1 MRSVLLL
8 PVAALLA
15 APLAMYGQQRAPDTL
30 RGVVVS
36 GSDSVPVPRQTVVLH
51 RIGPDTGMAVD
62 SVHTDDDGRFALPVR
77 RAEGEVVLATAR
89 YQGVL
94 YFGRALHGTAEAGE
108 YRIRVYPTRSAGSDP
123 ALAVARRTV
132 VVSREGDRLRFMDA
146 IDVSGDSAATLVGPD
161 GSDGVPWW
169 RLSLP
174 AGARDVRVLPG
185 GVAEEA
191 VEIGPGEVRLTAPV
205 PATGQR
211 VLLGYAAPT
220 GEGLILAAGRPV
232 ARMEVLVRGE
242 DPGVHVE
249 GLGVGRSTRMDGRSV
264 RRFSARDLTAE
275 DTVRIAPGPGAGH
288 TASGGVPSGVWIAAG
303 IGLLLALGAAM
314 TWPERA

>member
-15 APLAMYGQQRAPDTL
+15 APVAMSGQQRASDTL

-51 RIGPDTGMAVD
+51 RIGPDTGVAVD
-62 SVHTDDDGRFALPVR
+62 SARTDEDGRFAIPVR

-94 YFGRALHGTAEAGE
+94 YFGRALHGTAEPGE
-108 YRIRVYPTRSAGSDP
+108 YRIRVYPTRSAGSDR
-123 ALAVARRTV
+123 ALVVARRTV

-191 VEIGPGEVRLTAPV
+191 VEIGQGELRLTAPV

-211 VLLGYAAPT
+211 VLLGYAAPA
-220 GEGLILAAGRPV
+220 GEGLRLAAGRPV
-232 ARMEVLVRGE
+232 GRMEVLVRGE
-242 DPGVHVE
+242 DPGVQVE
-249 GLGVGRSTRMDGRSV
+249 GLGVGRSTRMDGRAV
-264 RRFSARDLTAE
+264 RHFSARDLTAE
-275 DTVRIAPGPGAGH
+275 DTVRIAPEPGAGRA
-288 TASGGVPSGVWIAAG
+288 ASGGVPRGVWFAAG